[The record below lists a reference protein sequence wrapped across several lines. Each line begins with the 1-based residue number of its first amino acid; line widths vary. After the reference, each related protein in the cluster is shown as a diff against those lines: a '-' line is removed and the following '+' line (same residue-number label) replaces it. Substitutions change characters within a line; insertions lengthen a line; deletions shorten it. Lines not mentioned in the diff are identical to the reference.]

1 MNKVVYRMT
10 RIILIAAFAMS
21 SVSCGY
27 LFGDKGVF
35 RDDSEDY
42 KRAPET
48 ARLQVPEGKDS
59 QALQDIYRVPVIEES
74 LVLDGEF
81 EVPRPT
87 PLVAGASDEIVRI
100 QKLGQERWALVSMAP
115 GQLWPQVRGFLNA
128 AGVPVARVDARAG
141 IMETGWL
148 ELEGEPMASRF
159 QFRIEEGVQRGNS
172 ELNVLHMNQAG
183 DINSWPE
190 QSDNLELEA
199 EMLQGVAQFVA
210 NSTDSSPVSM
220 IAEQA
225 ISAKGKISLQETDT
239 GDTFIRVG
247 LSFPRAWASLARAL
261 ETSTFEI
268 TDRDRSTGVYYVNF
282 IGADG
287 EEEDGWFDWL
297 FEEEDHPLAGRDFL
311 VKMTSESD
319 SSVAITLSQPEGSE
333 PVETRQ
339 KQALL
344 AMIKGNIN

>member
-1 MNKVVYRMT
+1 METNWLKLEDAPLPSRFRFRMEQAVQRGSSELHVLQMNQSK
-10 RIILIAAFAMS
+10 
-21 SVSCGY
+21 
-27 LFGDKGVF
+27 
-35 RDDSEDY
+35 DDSE
-42 KRAPET
+42 
-48 ARLQVPEGKDS
+48 
-59 QALQDIYRVPVIEES
+59 
-74 LVLDGEF
+74 
-81 EVPRPT
+81 
-87 PLVAGASDEIVRI
+87 
-100 QKLGQERWALVSMAP
+100 
-115 GQLWPQVRGFLNA
+115 WPA
-128 AGVPVARVDARAG
+128 
-141 IMETGWL
+141 
-148 ELEGEPMASRF
+148 
-159 QFRIEEGVQRGNS
+159 
-172 ELNVLHMNQAG
+172 
-183 DINSWPE
+183 
-190 QSDNLELEA
+190 QSDNPEQEA
-199 EMLQGVAQFVA
+199 EMLRAVAQYLV
-210 NSTDSSPVSM
+210 DSADSAPVSM

-311 VKMTSESD
+311 VKMTSEND
-319 SSVAITLSQPEGSE
+319 ASVAITLSQPEGSE